1 MKYYTTPA
9 GSYPRLCE
17 NILNQPH
24 VLIAGATGSGK
35 SVLINS
41 LIYTLLYRGPGQA
54 ELVLIDPK
62 RVELVN
68 YSNLPHTIGYSSE
81 TSDIINTI
89 TGTVDLMERRYSEM
103 QKKRIKLYA
112 GPDVYVIIDEYAD
125 LVTTSKKYTVPNICR
140 IAQLGRAARIHLI
153 VATQRPTR
161 DIIDGQIKVNI
172 DSRIALR
179 CPTRQDSRNIINVPG
194 AETLPRYG
202 HGYYL
207 TPDTMIPILVDIP
220 MTPESELNRLIDH
233 WTRQRPRPGI
243 LTKLKNGN
251 IIKPWR
257 Y

>member
-41 LIYTLLYRGPGQA
+41 LIYTLLYRGAGQA

-62 RVELVN
+62 RVELVQ
-68 YSNLPHTIGYSSE
+68 YANLPHTIGYSSE

-89 TGTVDLMERRYSEM
+89 SGTVDLMERRYKEM
-103 QKKRIKLYA
+103 QRQRVKLYN
-112 GPDVYVIIDEYAD
+112 GPDVYVFIDEYAD
-125 LVTTSKKYTVPNICR
+125 LVTTSKKYPVPNICR

-161 DIIDGQIKVNI
+161 DIINGQIKVNI
-172 DSRIALR
+172 DARVALR

-207 TPDTMIPILVDIP
+207 TPDTMIPVLVDIP
-220 MTPESELNRLIDH
+220 MTPETEINRLIDH
-233 WTRQRPRPGI
+233 WTRQRPRF
-243 LTKLKNGN
+243 KWK
-251 IIKPWR
+251 R
-257 Y
+257 

>member
-1 MKYYTTPA
+1 MKKYYTTPV
-9 GSYPRLCE
+9 GSYPNLCSD
-17 NILNQPH
+17 ILNQPH

-54 ELVLIDPK
+54 ELILIDPK
-62 RVELVN
+62 RVELVQ
-68 YSNLPHTIGYSSE
+68 YSNLPHTIAYSSE

-89 TGTVDLMERRYSEM
+89 TGTVDLMERRYKQM
-103 QKKRIKLYA
+103 QRQRVKLYN
-112 GPDVYVIIDEYAD
+112 GPDVYVFIDEYAD

-207 TPDTMIPILVDIP
+207 TPDTMVPILVDIP
-220 MTPESELNRLIDH
+220 MTPENELNRLVDY
-233 WTRQRPRPGI
+233 WTRQRPHY
-243 LTKLKNGN
+243 KLKW
-251 IIKPWR
+251 KR
-257 Y
+257 

>member
-41 LIYTLLYRGPGQA
+41 LIYTLLYRGAGQA

-62 RVELVN
+62 RVELVQ
-68 YSNLPHTIGYSSE
+68 YANLPHTIGYSSE

-89 TGTVDLMERRYSEM
+89 SGTVDLMERRYKEM
-103 QKKRIKLYA
+103 QRQRVKLYN
-112 GPDVYVIIDEYAD
+112 GPDVYVFIDEYAD

-161 DIIDGQIKVNI
+161 DIINGQIKVNI
-172 DSRIALR
+172 DARVALR

-207 TPDTMIPILVDIP
+207 TPDTMIPVLVDIP
-220 MTPESELNRLIDH
+220 MTPETEINRLIDH
-233 WTRQRPRPGI
+233 WTRQRPRF
-243 LTKLKNGN
+243 KWK
-251 IIKPWR
+251 R
-257 Y
+257 

>member
-1 MKYYTTPA
+1 MKKWYTTPA
-9 GSYPRLCE
+9 GYYPRLCE

-41 LIYTLLYRGPGQA
+41 LIYTLMYRGPGQA

-62 RVELVN
+62 RVELVQ
-68 YSNLPHTIGYSSE
+68 YANLPHTIAYSSE
-81 TSDIINTI
+81 TPDIIKTI
-89 TGTVDLMERRYSEM
+89 AGTVDLMERRYTEM
-103 QKKRIKLYA
+103 QRKRIKLYA

-125 LVTTSKKYTVPNICR
+125 LITTSKKYTVPNICR

-161 DIIDGQIKVNI
+161 DIITGQIKVNI
-172 DSRIALR
+172 DARVALR

-207 TPDTMIPILVDIP
+207 TPDTMVPVLVDIP
-220 MTPESELNRLIDH
+220 MTQEEEINRLIDH
-233 WTRQRPRPGI
+233 WTRQKPRYKFNF
-243 LTKLKNGN
+243 KLK
-251 IIKPWR
+251 
-257 Y
+257 